1 MASHLWGDEITE
13 ITNGLINTCKK
24 FFQRYSSFKF
34 YKSLIIED
42 SINKSKVEIELED
55 FVMISGYNSYP
66 GYYIGQVKSLFDL
79 HDNDLQ
85 SQRAAIKWFYL
96 PTELPIKQR
105 PKVVKTNEIFFDMK
119 NTIEVIDATTI
130 TGRCQVTRL
139 LPNQI
144 FPSVKNDEFFYKKGL
159 MRGTVVDLNEE
170 VVSETPKIQSK
181 IRSDETSR
189 RASTPRSSTPKA
201 STPRSSTPKASTP
214 RASTPRASK
223 SRATLAIKSFSDII
237 TSNEKLSSRSLRFR
251 KDQKTSSSKPQKIS
265 DLKPPKK
272 VATAS
277 NVFKLDVNEAANQLF
292 ASQQSSDEDQ
302 ESEETSSIV
311 RSRRISKEFKSL
323 PKLKPAPKFKSFKT
337 SISKLAPDLQLAP
350 TAFNKRAVN
359 KRAITSSASRAPA
372 ITSSASR
379 VKAENKSEIDV
390 RRSTRSRKV
399 RMFSVDISSDPED
412 EDFKVNSKEDESSE
426 DDFESKQDVS
436 MIKIRRKNSL
446 KRALLPKRD
455 LVLDKNKP
463 IVEQAK
469 QLLHVSSLPDSLP
482 CREDKFEE
490 IYNFVET
497 HLSSG
502 SGGCLFVSG
511 VPGTGKTA
519 TVHQVLSTLQQQVQ
533 MGQIKSFNLVQINGM
548 KLTEPHQAYVQILQ
562 QLTGQKASASSAADI
577 LTSYFDKR
585 HKNTTLLV
593 VDELDLLWTRKQD
606 VLYHLFDWPSL
617 CHARLIVVS
626 IANTMDLPERVL
638 SHRVSSRLGMTR
650 TSFLPYTFNQ
660 LRKIVESRVLHLQMF
675 DANAI
680 ELAARKVAAV
690 SGDARRCLDI
700 CRRSVDLIKNLDEK
714 VGMKEV
720 QEALQEMFTSPIIS
734 FIKNASIH
742 EKLFLMSIV
751 HQYHKSG
758 LEEALISQI
767 LSNHSFLCY
776 QKDLHPISTSAIIQ
790 ICNKLNASKIINVEN
805 NRNELFARLRL
816 NVPVDDVLF
825 AIKCE

>member
-1 MASHLWGDEITE
+1 M
-13 ITNGLINTCKK
+13 
-24 FFQRYSSFKF
+24 
-34 YKSLIIED
+34 
-42 SINKSKVEIELED
+42 
-55 FVMISGYNSYP
+55 
-66 GYYIGQVKSLFDL
+66 
-79 HDNDLQ
+79 
-85 SQRAAIKWFYL
+85 
-96 PTELPIKQR
+96 
-105 PKVVKTNEIFFDMK
+105 
-119 NTIEVIDATTI
+119 
-130 TGRCQVTRL
+130 
-139 LPNQI
+139 
-144 FPSVKNDEFFYKKGL
+144 
-159 MRGTVVDLNEE
+159 
-170 VVSETPKIQSK
+170 
-181 IRSDETSR
+181 
-189 RASTPRSSTPKA
+189 
-201 STPRSSTPKASTP
+201 
-214 RASTPRASK
+214 
-223 SRATLAIKSFSDII
+223 
-237 TSNEKLSSRSLRFR
+237 
-251 KDQKTSSSKPQKIS
+251 
-265 DLKPPKK
+265 
-272 VATAS
+272 
-277 NVFKLDVNEAANQLF
+277 
-292 ASQQSSDEDQ
+292 
-302 ESEETSSIV
+302 
-311 RSRRISKEFKSL
+311 
-323 PKLKPAPKFKSFKT
+323 
-337 SISKLAPDLQLAP
+337 
-350 TAFNKRAVN
+350 
-359 KRAITSSASRAPA
+359 
-372 ITSSASR
+372 
-379 VKAENKSEIDV
+379 
-390 RRSTRSRKV
+390 
-399 RMFSVDISSDPED
+399 
-412 EDFKVNSKEDESSE
+412 
-426 DDFESKQDVS
+426 
-436 MIKIRRKNSL
+436 
-446 KRALLPKRD
+446 
-455 LVLDKNKP
+455 
-463 IVEQAK
+463 EQAK

-502 SGGCLFVSG
+502 SGGLDSHVGSFRSSSSLSCRCLFVSG

-734 FIKNASIH
+734 FIKSEHHLCLHLLNNLH
-742 EKLFLMSIV
+742 
-751 HQYHKSG
+751 
-758 LEEALISQI
+758 
-767 LSNHSFLCY
+767 LSETLQFMKNCF
-776 QKDLHPISTSAIIQ
+776 
-790 ICNKLNASKIINVEN
+790 
-805 NRNELFARLRL
+805 
-816 NVPVDDVLF
+816 
-825 AIKCE
+825 